1 MKDEEIYN
9 IFNTAKILNRPPTVC
24 VDNNSGLAG
33 IAYWINNHYSLP
45 ESEKVLKSDPMIAHI
60 KARVD
65 EMYASGRVPAMSDD
79 ELDELVREADEE
91 RYKTFVTI
99 AEKGAKRK

>member
-1 MKDEEIYN
+1 M
-9 IFNTAKILNRPPTVC
+9 VC

-45 ESEKVLKSDPMIAHI
+45 EEDKLLKSDPMIADI

-91 RYKTFVTI
+91 RYKAFV
-99 AEKGAKRK
+99 AVLEKGVKRKKK